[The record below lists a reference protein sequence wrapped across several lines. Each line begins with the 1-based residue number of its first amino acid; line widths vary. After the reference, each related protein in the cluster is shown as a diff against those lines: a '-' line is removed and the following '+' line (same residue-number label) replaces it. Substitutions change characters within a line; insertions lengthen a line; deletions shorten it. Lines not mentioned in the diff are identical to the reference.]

1 MMQRYAQ
8 ECLLV
13 VLIAVLLV
21 SGVAAQEDSYAVPP
35 DYPGVQIF
43 IPGIFVPPVP
53 GAPFSGTVEILSRQ
67 TLPNGSIYT
76 RWCRYLIA
84 RNSAGVIHNER
95 RKLEKAGF
103 QGEPPI
109 QHVHIYNPQTH
120 LNTILNPKTLIA
132 RQTTLAELKA
142 PANSTLET
150 AVIPHNTANPTSRDL
165 GTETTA
171 GLVLHGTRK
180 QWTVPAAV
188 SGTSHDVTVTDDYWY
203 SDDLKVYLVLKH
215 NDPRTGEQMVG
226 IVTLDRQEPD
236 SSLFQIPSAYK
247 IVDETPLRDPLHPA
261 K

>member
-1 MMQRYAQ
+1 MHRYAQ
-8 ECLLV
+8 ECFLVLLMTV
-13 VLIAVLLV
+13 SLV

-53 GAPFSGTVEILSRQ
+53 GAPFSATVEILSKQ

-95 RKLEKAGF
+95 RDLEKPGF

-120 LNTILNPKTLIA
+120 LDTILNPKSYVA
-132 RQTTLAELKA
+132 RQITLAELKA
-142 PANSTLET
+142 PANSTLAT
-150 AVIPHNTANPTSRDL
+150 AFIPQNTANPTSSDL
-165 GTETTA
+165 GIETMA
-171 GLVLHGTRK
+171 GIVLHGTRK

-226 IVTLDRQEPD
+226 IVKLDRQEPD
-236 SSLFQIPSAYK
+236 LPLFQIPSTYK
-247 IVDETPLRDPLHPA
+247 LVDETPVRDPLHPT